1 MYLVSLHPHLW
12 RPIEVFSGRLT
23 RIWIILWWCSYDL
36 FQELLRPF
44 TILPLIQLLIWSC
57 LKSFKTRV
65 LVGEASSILCDQE
78 HFENLS
84 AHTAFLYFLGIHL
97 HIECKKRCPDTKYYG
112 NSSSMVHCSLFS
124 LIIFMR
130 LCLFI
135 LSLAY
140 NIFWESLLI
149 ISSLRCIY
157 GRDSKKIGIFFLSDK
172 FLHYI

>member
-1 MYLVSLHPHLW
+1 MMVFVWFVARALATIYHLTFDPVVDLIAACSPSRRVFWLV
-12 RPIEVFSGRLT
+12 RLA
-23 RIWIILWWCSYDL
+23 L
-36 FQELLRPF
+36 FYVISRNISRMCLRMRF
-44 TILPLIQLLIWSC
+44 
-57 LKSFKTRV
+57 F
-65 LVGEASSILCDQE
+65 
-78 HFENLS
+78 
-84 AHTAFLYFLGIHL
+84 YFLEIYL

-112 NSSSMVHCSLFS
+112 NSSSMVYCSLFS